1 MQQYIARRGLQSL
14 LALWVMSLVVFSLA
28 RISGNPL
35 DVLLPLEAG
44 PEEYAVVARH
54 WGLDQ
59 PLYVQYGIFLGN
71 ALRGDFGN
79 SWLWQG
85 HTVMS
90 LVMQRLPATLELAGI
105 ALAISLAL
113 ALPIGVVA
121 AVMKDTPVDS
131 MAKTIALLGQSLP
144 AFWLGIVLM
153 WIFAVKLGWLPPSG
167 NDGLQSIILPAITL
181 GWFQVA
187 AVMRLVRSS
196 MLEVLDSEFVKL
208 ARIKGLPE
216 WKVIWKHCLR
226 NAAIAP
232 LTFFGI
238 TAGVLMTGS
247 VVTETVFSW
256 PGIGLLIVDAVR
268 ARDFHVVQ
276 AVIIIFAGIFI
287 AINLV
292 VDVLYAYLDPRIQYR

>member
-1 MQQYIARRGLQSL
+1 M
-14 LALWVMSLVVFSLA
+14 LALWAMSLVVFGLA

-71 ALRGDFGN
+71 ALQGDFGN

-85 HTVMS
+85 HSVMS
-90 LVMQRLPATLELAGI
+90 LVGQRLPATLELAGI
-105 ALAISLAL
+105 ALAISLAI
-113 ALPIGVVA
+113 ALPIGVIA
-121 AVMKDTPVDS
+121 AVMKDTAVDS
-131 MAKTIALLGQSLP
+131 VAKTIALLGQSLP

-167 NDGLQSIILPAITL
+167 NEGFQSIILPAITL

-276 AVIIIFAGIFI
+276 AVILIFAGIFI

-292 VDVLYAYLDPRIQYR
+292 VDVLYAYLDPRIQYQ

>member
-54 WGLDQ
+54 WGLDR

-90 LVMQRLPATLELAGI
+90 LVAQRLPATLKLAGI
-105 ALAISLAL
+105 ALGISLVI
-113 ALPIGVVA
+113 ALPIGVLA

-131 MAKTIALLGQSLP
+131 MAKIIALLGQSLP

-167 NDGLQSIILPAITL
+167 NEGIQSMILPAITL

-276 AVIIIFAGIFI
+276 AVIIIFAAIFI
-287 AINLV
+287 AINLL
-292 VDVLYAYLDPRIQYR
+292 VDVLYAYLDPRIQYT

>member
-1 MQQYIARRGLQSL
+1 MQRYIAQRGLQSV
-14 LALWVMSLVVFSLA
+14 LALWVMSIVVFGLA

-35 DVLLPLEAG
+35 DVMLPLEAG
-44 PEEYAVVARH
+44 PEEYAVVAHH
-54 WGLDQ
+54 WGLDK
-59 PLYVQYGIFLGN
+59 PLYVQYLVFVRN

-85 HTVMS
+85 YTVMS
-90 LVMQRLPATLELAGI
+90 LVRDRLPATLELAGL
-105 ALAISLAL
+105 ALAISVVI
-113 ALPIGVVA
+113 ALPIGVIS
-121 AVMKDTPVDS
+121 AVMKDSPIDS
-131 MAKTIALLGQSLP
+131 VAKIIALLGQSMP

-153 WIFAVKLGWLPPSG
+153 WIFAVQLGWLPPSG
-167 NDGLQSIILPAITL
+167 RGGIQSLLLPAITL

-187 AVMRLVRSS
+187 AMMRLVRSS

-216 WKVIWKHCLR
+216 WKVVWKHCLR

-232 LTFFGI
+232 LTYFGI

-268 ARDFHVVQ
+268 ARDYHVVQ
-276 AVIIIFAGIFI
+276 AVIIIFAAIFI
-287 AINLV
+287 VANLV
-292 VDVLYAYLDPRIQYR
+292 VDLLYAYLDPRIQYQ